1 MTLLRLSLA
10 LRLDTSPSPPWL
22 VLASPSSCLVSS
34 SDSLRRL
41 TLTSR
46 TSLSTAEMCDRSRLR
61 LLSWGASL
69 SVSNLKKYEIFLKL
83 NIFRIN
89 IKYF

>member
-10 LRLDTSPSPPWL
+10 LRLDTSPSPAW
-22 VLASPSSCLVSS
+22 SSSLVSS

-46 TSLSTAEMCDRSRLR
+46 TSLSTAEMWDRSRLR

-69 SVSNLKKYEIFLKL
+69 SVSNLKKYEIFLDL
-83 NIFRIN
+83 
-89 IKYF
+89 IKYIFDRYKMV